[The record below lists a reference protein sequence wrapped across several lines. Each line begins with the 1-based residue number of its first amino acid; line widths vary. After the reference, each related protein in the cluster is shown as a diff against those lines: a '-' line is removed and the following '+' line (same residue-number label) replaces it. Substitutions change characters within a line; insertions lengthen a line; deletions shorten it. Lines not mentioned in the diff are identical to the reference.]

1 MAMTTKR
8 NGPERHRVDPRAA
21 RRREM
26 VQGLLLLAVLIV
38 LAFVA
43 KLPAA

>member
-8 NGPERHRVDPRAA
+8 NGPDRHRDDPRTA

-43 KLPAA
+43 KLPVA

>member
-8 NGPERHRVDPRAA
+8 SEPDRHRDDPRTA

-43 KLPAA
+43 KLPVA